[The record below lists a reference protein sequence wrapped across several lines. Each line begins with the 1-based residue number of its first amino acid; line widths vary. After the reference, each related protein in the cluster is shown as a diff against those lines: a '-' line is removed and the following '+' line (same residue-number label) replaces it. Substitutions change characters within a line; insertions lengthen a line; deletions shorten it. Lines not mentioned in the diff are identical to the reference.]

1 MPWITEQEAIDH
13 ELTEEKLA
21 QLTSQLDA
29 LVDALDDVLL
39 VFQSGAGDRIKLIRI
54 EDLLASGVAEAA
66 QMERMG

>member
-39 VFQSGAGDRIKLIRI
+39 VFQSGAGDRIKLMRI